1 MGDEEAVVSFLRS
14 EWLKLWTTRTTW
26 VMLGIGLLGEAL
38 FAGLYTG
45 LTTLGDVGRG
55 PTKSRPASA
64 C

>member
-1 MGDEEAVVSFLRS
+1 MNFLRS

-45 LTTLGDVGRG
+45 LTTLGEVEGELRAG
-55 PTKSRPASA
+55 KSRPASG